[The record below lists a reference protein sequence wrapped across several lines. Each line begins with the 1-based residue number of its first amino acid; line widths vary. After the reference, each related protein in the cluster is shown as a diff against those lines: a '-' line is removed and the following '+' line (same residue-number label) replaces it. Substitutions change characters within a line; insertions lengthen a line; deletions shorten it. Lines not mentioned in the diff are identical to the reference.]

1 MSSLKL
7 KTPGGG
13 SVSFNATD
21 TANDV
26 TLTVPASNASVLTD
40 SSNIPAANLTGS
52 LPAGMGGKVLQ
63 VLQAVKSDAFSTTS
77 TSLVDVSGLSVS
89 ITPSSTSSKI
99 LVHVDLLLSASY
111 FIGHA
116 QLVRNS
122 TLIYRADSAG
132 NRPID
137 SITFAQNPSNDGIMQ
152 RSSIMY
158 LDSPSTTSATTYKV
172 QASTRKDAAGSGVFY
187 INRTTQDRDTTGYDA
202 RGVSSITVM
211 EIAG

>member
-1 MSSLKL
+1 MATIINADTSNGLKL
-7 KTPGGG
+7 TSDTSGEIALQSAGTTIATVSSTGIAMASGKTLTGGG
-13 SVSFNATD
+13 K
-21 TANDV
+21 
-26 TLTVPASNASVLTD
+26 
-40 SSNIPAANLTGS
+40 I
-52 LPAGMGGKVLQ
+52 LQ
-63 VLQAVKSDAFSTTS
+63 VLQAVKSDTFSTTS

-99 LVHVDLLLSASY
+99 LVHVDLFLTASY
-111 FIGHA
+111 YVGHA

-122 TLIYRADSAG
+122 TLIYRADTAG
-132 NRPID
+132 NRPRD
-137 SITFAQNPSNDGIMQ
+137 SITFAQNVSSDGIMQ

-172 QASTRKDAAGSGVFY
+172 QASTRKDGQGGGVFY

-211 EIAG
+211 EVAG

>member
-1 MSSLKL
+1 MTISIKPTAS
-7 KTPGGG
+7 G
-13 SVSFNATD
+13 STIEQDGSTI
-21 TANDV
+21 
-26 TLTVPASNASVLTD
+26 LTVDGSGNLSTPN
-40 SSNIPAANLTGS
+40 NLTVTGTISGNGS
-52 LPAGMGGKVLQ
+52 GITGVSAGKVLQ

-99 LVHVDLLLSASY
+99 LVHVDLLVSASY

-172 QASTRKDAAGSGVFY
+172 QASTRKDGAGSGVFY

>member
-1 MSSLKL
+1 MTISIKP
-7 KTPGGG
+7 T
-13 SVSFNATD
+13 ATD
-21 TANDV
+21 TTIQNNGSDIFTIGSGGITMASGK
-26 TLTVPASNASVLTD
+26 TLPASA
-40 SSNIPAANLTGS
+40 LTGS

-77 TSLVDVSGLSVS
+77 TSLIDVSGLSVS

-99 LVHVDLLLSASY
+99 LVHVDLFLSASY
-111 FIGHA
+111 FIGQA
-116 QLVRNS
+116 QLVRG
-122 TLIYRADSAG
+122 TTQIYKADSAG
-132 NRPID
+132 SRPTN
-137 SITFAQNPSNDGIMQ
+137 SITFSQNPSNDGISQ

-172 QASTRKDAAGSGVFY
+172 QASTRIDGQGGGVFY
-187 INRTTQDRDTTGYDA
+187 INRTTQDRDTVGYDA

>member
-1 MSSLKL
+1 MTISIKPTAS
-7 KTPGGG
+7 G
-13 SVSFNATD
+13 STIEQDGSTI
-21 TANDV
+21 
-26 TLTVPASNASVLTD
+26 LTVDGSGNLSTPN
-40 SSNIPAANLTGS
+40 NLTVTGTISGNGS
-52 LPAGMGGKVLQ
+52 GITGVSAGKVLQ

-172 QASTRKDAAGSGVFY
+172 QASTRKDGAGSGVFY